1 MVNNGVRM
9 VINRKHT
16 ELQGLFFFLII
27 TAYNVNVRHMLVKGA
42 IGVFPEE
49 EYAYWLVNKLSWVLP
64 LTIISGAII
73 DAILVY
79 IYMRFAHPWKDILFY
94 KDKKSKTE
102 ENEIV
107 DQISTVKEEGE
118 QKVGPETIPTSM
130 DLEDDLLES
139 TDL

>member
-1 MVNNGVRM
+1 M
-9 VINRKHT
+9 IA
-16 ELQGLFFFLII
+16 LFLII

-49 EYAYWLVNKLSWVLP
+49 EYAYWMLNKLSWVLP
-64 LTIISGAII
+64 LTIVSGAII
-73 DAILVY
+73 DAFLVY

-102 ENEIV
+102 ENETV
-107 DQISTVKEEGE
+107 DQISPVTEEE
-118 QKVGPETIPTSM
+118 QKVGPDTIPTGM

>member
-1 MVNNGVRM
+1 MNER
-9 VINRKHT
+9 HT
-16 ELQGLFFFLII
+16 
-27 TAYNVNVRHMLVKGA
+27 LVKGA

-49 EYAYWLVNKLSWVLP
+49 EHAYCLVNKLSWVLP
-64 LTIISGAII
+64 LTIICWAIVDI
-73 DAILVY
+73 LLVY

-94 KDKKSKTE
+94 KDKKSKTA

-107 DQISTVKEEGE
+107 DQISTVTEEGE

>member
-16 ELQGLFFFLII
+16 ELQGFFFFLII

-64 LTIISGAII
+64 LTIVSGAII
-73 DAILVY
+73 DAFLVY

-107 DQISTVKEEGE
+107 DQISTVTEEGE

>member
-16 ELQGLFFFLII
+16 ELQGFFFFLII

-49 EYAYWLVNKLSWVLP
+49 EYAYWMVNKLSWVLP
-64 LTIISGAII
+64 LTIVSGAVI
-73 DAILVY
+73 DAFLVY

-94 KDKKSKTE
+94 KDKTSKME
-102 ENEIV
+102 ENDIV
-107 DQISTVKEEGE
+107 DESRVTEEGE
-118 QKVGPETIPTSM
+118 EKVSPENIPTSV

>member
-1 MVNNGVRM
+1 M

-16 ELQGLFFFLII
+16 ELQGLFFFSII

-49 EYAYWLVNKLSWVLP
+49 EYAYWMVNKLSWVLP
-64 LTIISGAII
+64 LTIVSGAII
-73 DAILVY
+73 DAFLVY

-107 DQISTVKEEGE
+107 DQISTVTEEGE
-118 QKVGPETIPTSM
+118 QKVAPETIPTSI

>member
-1 MVNNGVRM
+1 
-9 VINRKHT
+9 
-16 ELQGLFFFLII
+16 
-27 TAYNVNVRHMLVKGA
+27 MLVKGA

-64 LTIISGAII
+64 LTIVSGAII
-73 DAILVY
+73 DAFLVY

-107 DQISTVKEEGE
+107 DQISTVTEEGE
-118 QKVGPETIPTSM
+118 QNVEPETVLTSI

>member
-1 MVNNGVRM
+1 M
-9 VINRKHT
+9 
-16 ELQGLFFFLII
+16 
-27 TAYNVNVRHMLVKGA
+27 
-42 IGVFPEE
+42 
-49 EYAYWLVNKLSWVLP
+49 NKLSWVLP
-64 LTIISGAII
+64 LTIVSGAII

-79 IYMRFAHPWKDILFY
+79 IYMRFAHPWKNILFY

-102 ENEIV
+102 ENKIV
-107 DQISTVKEEGE
+107 DQITTVTEEGE